1 MLQKKFNPTLHCWC
15 TWKEHGS
22 HVTLTGYK
30 LDLLASTNFHIHS
43 ILTLR
48 PFVNNQGFYEEIL
61 LTSCHP
67 ISLEYELQ
75 NRRFSLYSN
84 NSIFNNLFWTIFKW
98 FSYSFQLYIKTFSI
112 QSEIF
117 NFLNFKN
124 TVWYQI
130 ALILGVCF
138 IFLLINTK
146 GQYTITNWLCI
157 LG

>member
-1 MLQKKFNPTLHCWC
+1 M
-15 TWKEHGS
+15 
-22 HVTLTGYK
+22 
-30 LDLLASTNFHIHS
+30 LASTNFHIHS

-98 FSYSFQLYIKTFSI
+98 FSYLFELDIETFSI

-117 NFLNFKN
+117 NFLNFKSTIFN
-124 TVWYQI
+124 CFNIWGLFMDNGYVIRTKNHETSKVVGF
-130 ALILGVCF
+130 LGMSVGCPDK
-138 IFLLINTK
+138 IH
-146 GQYTITNWLCI
+146 LCWKKCSRE
-157 LG
+157 LKAKHYDKRV